1 MSAILEVEALNK
13 QYSGSSFALKDV
25 SFAIP
30 YGSIVGFIGENGA
43 GKSTT
48 MGSIL
53 GTLQKDSGSIQIFD
67 EEMDPDK
74 TNIKESI
81 GVVFDDIHLPG
92 GITVDKLGQV
102 FNNIYQQW
110 NQKTFDYYIDFFS
123 LPKKKKIS
131 GFSRGMS
138 MKLSVAVA
146 LSHDAKLLILDEATA
161 GLDPTGRDELLDVLK
176 TFVIGEERS
185 ILLSSHITSDIEKIA
200 DSLIF
205 IKNGELLLKVEKET
219 LLNQYAIL
227 QCKQYEFEHI
237 EKNLII
243 TYKRSGDEMEVLV
256 SDREQV
262 PASIKTKA
270 FSIDDITLLLMRGEE
285 V

>member
-13 QYSGSSFALKDV
+13 QYAGSAFALKNV

-53 GTLQKDSGSIQIFD
+53 GTLQKDSGSIQIFG

-74 TNIKESI
+74 VKMKESI

-92 GITVDKLGQV
+92 GITVDKLGHV

-110 NQKTFDYYIDFFS
+110 NQKKFDYYIDFFS

-146 LSHDAKLLILDEATA
+146 LSHEAKLLILDEATA
-161 GLDPTGRDELLDVLK
+161 GLDPTGRDELLDVLSE
-176 TFVIGEERS
+176 FVEGKERS

-200 DSLIF
+200 DNLIF
-205 IKNGELLLKVEKET
+205 IKNGEILLKVNKQT
-219 LLNQYAIL
+219 LMDQFGVL
-227 QCKQYEFEHI
+227 QCTQHEFDQI
-237 EKNLII
+237 EQDLII
-243 TYKRSGDEMEVLV
+243 THKKRGDELEVLV
-256 SDREQV
+256 SDREQL
-262 PASIKTKA
+262 PASIQTKD
-270 FSIDDITLLLMRGEE
+270 FSIDDITLLLMRGEQA
-285 V
+285 